1 MMTKPS
7 DIEDLL
13 EKKEWHEERKA
24 LRSLA
29 LGFGL
34 AESVKWGKRCYSHE
48 GSKLAIIYGMKNYC
62 ALGFFKG
69 AVLDDPENSL
79 VAPGQHSQAMR
90 QLRFCSLIE
99 IKDKQ
104 AVIRYFINS
113 AILAEKAG
121 PAVTFSE
128 KDNLIYPD
136 ELQSALDDDAELA
149 TAFDALT
156 PGRQRGYVLHFS
168 AATQSKTRASRI
180 ENSKRKIIAGKGW
193 NER

>member
-34 AESVKWGKRCYSHE
+34 AESVKWGKLCYSHE

-69 AVLDDPENSL
+69 ALLDDPENSL
-79 VAPGQHSQAMR
+79 MAPGQHSQAMR
-90 QLRFCSLIE
+90 QLRFSSLNE

-104 AVIRYFINS
+104 AVIRHFIRS

-121 PAVTFSE
+121 LAVTFSE

-136 ELQSALDDDAELA
+136 ELQSALDHDAEFA
-149 TAFDALT
+149 SAFDALT
-156 PGRQRGYVLHFS
+156 PGRRRGYILHFS
-168 AATQSKTRASRI
+168 SATQTRTRAARI
-180 ENSKRKIIAGKGW
+180 EKSKRKILAGKGS